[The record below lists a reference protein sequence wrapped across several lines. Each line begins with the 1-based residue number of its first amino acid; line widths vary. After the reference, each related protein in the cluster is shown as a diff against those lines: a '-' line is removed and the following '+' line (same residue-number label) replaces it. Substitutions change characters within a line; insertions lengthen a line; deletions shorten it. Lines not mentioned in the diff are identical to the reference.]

1 MSKKVVLKLIDRSI
15 VVGTLVEDKNTS
27 VVIDKPMNIMQQL
40 NPMTNEV
47 VSAIVPM
54 DFVFTDIIEND
65 NSVELKKE
73 HIMWIKDLSSFPNF
87 EKEFISKTTGL
98 ETTVATNQ
106 IITN

>member
-1 MSKKVVLKLIDRSI
+1 MAKKVVLKLIDRSI
-15 VVGTLVEDKNTS
+15 VVGTMVEDKNDV

-54 DFVFTDIIEND
+54 DFVFTDISEND
-65 NSVELKKE
+65 NFVELKKE
-73 HIMWIKDLSSFPNF
+73 HIMWVKDLSSFPNF

-98 ETTVATNQ
+98 ETSVSQNQ
-106 IITN
+106 IIT